1 MTDSTLEQRKSLADI
16 VRSWPE
22 VFGLEIKYWRFTL
35 GITLAMGTAAVYV
48 LQHHGYVTPENIMS
62 LLRAHPFLAP
72 IVFLAIYVLSVMC
85 FIPTLP
91 LNLGAGLIWG
101 PYWGGLLTV
110 LGATAGAVGAFLAAR
125 YLAADYLNAWF
136 SNRIWSWLRGEVL
149 KKGWKMVVFV
159 RINPIFPFGPASYL
173 FGLTSI
179 NFRHYL
185 LTTMLSVVPLS
196 VTFAAV
202 GHSLG
207 SIVLEGDAGALFT
220 DILVVSLAAT
230 TLAFLR
236 IAFRRMT
243 KLS

>member
-1 MTDSTLEQRKSLADI
+1 
-16 VRSWPE
+16 
-22 VFGLEIKYWRFTL
+22 
-35 GITLAMGTAAVYV
+35 MGTAAVYV
-48 LQHHGYVTPENIMS
+48 PPENIMP

-110 LGATAGAVGAFLAAR
+110 LGAIAGAVGAFLAAR

-136 SNRIWSWLRGEVL
+136 SNWIWSWLRGEVL
-149 KKGWKMVVFV
+149 KNGSKMVVFV
-159 RINPIFPFGPASYL
+159 RINPIVLFGPASYL

-179 NFRHYL
+179 KFRHYFL
-185 LTTMLSVVPLS
+185 AMMLSIFSLS
-196 VTFAAV
+196 ITFAAV
-202 GHSLG
+202 GCSLD
-207 SIVLEGDAGALFT
+207 SIVLEGDAGTLFT

-236 IAFRRMT
+236 IAFRQMM